1 MLRCSFVAFQEGDVA
16 LTDNQFNLDGQTG
29 SAKLVTI
36 ATQTNDVYLPSSAP
50 LVQDSNDWHQSPGN
64 QNLSALY
71 HGGWPLE
78 NGWLLL
84 LLLDYCPS

>member
-1 MLRCSFVAFQEGDVA
+1 MEITLFFVAFQEGDVA
-16 LTDNQFNLDGQTG
+16 LTDNQCNIDGQPG

-36 ATQTNDVYLPSSAP
+36 ATQTSDVYLPSSAP
-50 LVQDSNDWHQSPGN
+50 LVQDNNDWHQSPGN

-78 NGWLLL
+78 NGEL
-84 LLLDYCPS
+84 